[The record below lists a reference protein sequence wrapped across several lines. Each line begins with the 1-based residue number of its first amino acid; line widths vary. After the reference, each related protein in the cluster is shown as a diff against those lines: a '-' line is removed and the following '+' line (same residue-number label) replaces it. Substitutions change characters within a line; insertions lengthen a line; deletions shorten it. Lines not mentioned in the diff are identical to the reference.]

1 MVGLAVG
8 GQVLPVREDA
18 EGLDDDGR
26 LVRLDV
32 TGAGEDGFRL
42 EAFAVDRAVELN
54 VATVQVMVMVGV
66 LGRAEGD
73 IKGEQEGDAEPDPGG
88 QLGDPGER
96 GGPPPTAPGRRCRRS
111 QAC

>member
-18 EGLDDDGR
+18 EGLDDGR

-54 VATVQVMVMVGV
+54 VATV
-66 LGRAEGD
+66 
-73 IKGEQEGDAEPDPGG
+73 
-88 QLGDPGER
+88 
-96 GGPPPTAPGRRCRRS
+96 
-111 QAC
+111 